1 MSERVKKQ
9 ATKMLASRGY
19 EIKDHK
25 AQWIV
30 GTKTDE
36 SGKKEKVIAEY
47 IESEGSIGV
56 AVIRDIVK
64 MMKKEKAT
72 KGILIAEVPFTSYA
86 KKEAKKNKIDIFTAD
101 RLKISLLDHDLIP
114 RHEILSKEETEE
126 VLNGYNITSAQLPKI
141 KIIDPVCEL
150 IGAKLGQIL
159 RITRNSQTADVAV
172 YYRLVVA

>member
-19 EIKDHK
+19 EISTQK

-36 SGKKEKVIAEY
+36 TGKKEKVIAEY

-64 MMKKEKAT
+64 MMKKE
-72 KGILIAEVPFTSYA
+72 
-86 KKEAKKNKIDIFTAD
+86 
-101 RLKISLLDHDLIP
+101 
-114 RHEILSKEETEE
+114 
-126 VLNGYNITSAQLPKI
+126 
-141 KIIDPVCEL
+141 
-150 IGAKLGQIL
+150 
-159 RITRNSQTADVAV
+159 
-172 YYRLVVA
+172 